1 MEQKDYILRE
11 IQKIGAM
18 IRAIGQK
25 LLGGKDNLAI
35 TLEQDLLEV
44 KGMLLSEINF
54 DFDKFMIINEE
65 DSIQY
70 LQSINGF
77 NNENIEELAELLAQ
91 IGYNLKSAASKNYLL
106 KALLLY
112 KFINQSTKTFSFERE
127 NNIKRI
133 EDLLH
138 E

>member
-35 TLEQDLLEV
+35 TLEHDLLEV
-44 KGMLLSEINF
+44 KGMLLNEINF

-70 LQSINGF
+70 LQSIDGF

-91 IGYNLKSAASKNYLL
+91 IGYNLKSDASKNYFE

-112 KFINQSTKTFSFERE
+112 RFINQSTKTFSFERE
-127 NNIKRI
+127 NNIKKI
-133 EDLLH
+133 ENLLH